1 MKAWLVTGASRGLG
15 RAFTEAA
22 LDRGD
27 LVAGVARDVAP
38 LSDLVDRYDGAFLPV
53 RLDVTARADVLR
65 AVDQVHDAFGRLDV
79 VVNNAGYGV
88 LGAIEEAGEAE
99 TRSLLETNLLGP
111 MWVVQA
117 ALPYLRAQGS
127 GHIVQVSSV
136 AGVAAFPMV
145 GLYCMTKW
153 ALEAMS
159 ESLAEEVRPFGMHVT
174 LLEPGAMR
182 TDWAHASM
190 HRVATTLDAYADAW
204 DARLEGMASE
214 FARQQPGDPVRAAE
228 LLLQI
233 VDHPSPPRRVLMG
246 SGAFDLASS
255 RYRATLDEWASWESA
270 ARAID
275 FPPTV

>member
-1 MKAWLVTGASRGLG
+1 MKAWFITGASRGLG
-15 RAFTEAA
+15 RAFAEAA

-27 LVAGVARDVAP
+27 LVAGVARDLEP
-38 LSDLVDRYDGAFLPV
+38 LQDLADRYDGAFLPV
-53 RLDVTARADVLR
+53 QLDVTARADVLR
-65 AVDQVHDAFGRLDV
+65 AVDRVHDVFGRLDV
-79 VVNNAGYGV
+79 IVNNAGHGV

-99 TRSLLETNLLGP
+99 TRALIETNLLGP

-127 GHIVQVSSV
+127 GHIVQVSSI

-145 GLYCMTKW
+145 GLYCMSKW

-159 ESLAEEVRPFGMHVT
+159 ESLAEEVRPFGIDVT

-204 DARLEGMASE
+204 DARLEAMSTE
-214 FARQQPGDPVRAAE
+214 FDRKQPGDPARAAA
-228 LLLQI
+228 LLLEI
-233 VDHPSPPRRVLMG
+233 VDEPSPPRRVLMG
-246 SGAFDLASS
+246 SGAFDLAAQ
-255 RYRATLDEWASWESA
+255 RYRATLAEWAAREDS
-270 ARAID
+270 ARAVD
-275 FPPTV
+275 FPPTA

>member
-1 MKAWLVTGASRGLG
+1 MKAWFITGASRGLG
-15 RAFTEAA
+15 RAFAEAA

-27 LVAGVARDVAP
+27 LVAGVARDVRP
-38 LSDLVDRYDGAFLPV
+38 LQDLARRYDGAFLPV
-53 RLDVTARADVLR
+53 ELDVTARADVLR
-65 AVDQVHDAFGRLDV
+65 AVDRVHDVFGHLDV
-79 VVNNAGYGV
+79 VVNNAGRGV

-99 TRSLLETNLLGP
+99 TRALLDTNLLGP

-145 GLYCMTKW
+145 GLYCMSKW

-159 ESLAEEVRPFGMHVT
+159 ESLAEEVRPFGIDVT

-182 TDWAHASM
+182 TDWAHRSM
-190 HRVATTLDAYADAW
+190 GRVATALDAYADAW
-204 DARLEGMASE
+204 DDRLEAMAGE
-214 FARQQPGDPVRAAE
+214 FDLQQPGDPARAAD

-233 VDHPSPPRRVLMG
+233 VDCAAPPRRVLMG
-246 SGAFDLASS
+246 SGAFDLAVE
-255 RYRATLDEWASWESA
+255 R
-270 ARAID
+270 
-275 FPPTV
+275 